1 VPLARVK
8 ALESVPNGIV
18 LELLVVEE
26 CVAATCMTSV
36 LWDVMFEDKKGRSD
50 GLELTQTSTHTL
62 LRDRRRIH
70 SATRIPT
77 HTLFM
82 SMILSQINFSP
93 TFDTTLRA

>member
-62 LRDRRRIH
+62 LHDRRCQ
-70 SATRIPT
+70 TT
-77 HTLFM
+77 LELHTLVSDM
-82 SMILSQINFSP
+82 SAL
-93 TFDTTLRA
+93 